1 MEAGCWAHARRPFFA
16 LADIEAS
23 ARRKAAPTYQT
34 RLLIEAQLQGLKLG
48 RLGTLKV
55 AGLEGDVWRAFTVR
69 ELSISDARGVWL
81 SADHV
86 AVRWSY
92 APLFGRKLRVQDI
105 RARHVLVLRRPELGP
120 KQASKALP
128 VSVQIDAVAA
138 EQVRAI
144 ELHADCLLPY
154 LEEHPADGYLLVRM
168 FAQEMEE
175 TIQSTRLRLL
185 DVYGRDR
192 DRVR

>member
-1 MEAGCWAHARRPFFA
+1 MLETRHAGNVIGF
-16 LADIEAS
+16 S
-23 ARRKAAPTYQT
+23 
-34 RLLIEAQLQGLKLG
+34 
-48 RLGTLKV
+48 
-55 AGLEGDVWRAFTVR
+55 
-69 ELSISDARGVWL
+69 WL
-81 SADHV
+81 FPPY
-86 AVRWSY
+86 RW
-92 APLFGRKLRVQDI
+92 
-105 RARHVLVLRRPELGP
+105 
-120 KQASKALP
+120 
-128 VSVQIDAVAA
+128 QIDAVAA

>member
-1 MEAGCWAHARRPFFA
+1 MTTRTMADELADHRFFRLIPSDLRERLAGCAKNVVFAPGDRICVEGTHASGFFA
-16 LADIEAS
+16 LRAGRVNVGIYV
-23 ARRKAAPTYQT
+23 PH
-34 RLLIEAQLQGLKLG
+34 QGLQ
-48 RLGTLKV
+48 V
-55 AGLEGDVWRAFTVR
+55 LETRHAGDVIGF
-69 ELSISDARGVWL
+69 SWL
-81 SADHV
+81 FAPY
-86 AVRWSY
+86 RW
-92 APLFGRKLRVQDI
+92 
-105 RARHVLVLRRPELGP
+105 
-120 KQASKALP
+120 
-128 VSVQIDAVAA
+128 QIDAVAA
-138 EQVRAI
+138 ERVRAI